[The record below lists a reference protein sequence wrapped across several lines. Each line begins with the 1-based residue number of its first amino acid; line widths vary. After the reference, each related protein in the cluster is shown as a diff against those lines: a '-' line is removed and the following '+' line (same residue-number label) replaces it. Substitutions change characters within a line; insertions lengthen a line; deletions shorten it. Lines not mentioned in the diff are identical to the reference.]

1 MSTNA
6 PITILCRLPLDSDV
20 LAGLDRMAAKAGK
33 SRDELLADFAQWLV
47 RAETPERRRA

>member
-1 MSTNA
+1 MSTA
-6 PITILCRLPLDSDV
+6 PPITLICKLPVEPEV

-47 RAETPERRRA
+47 RAEQPPRRRA